1 MMSLVSW
8 SGVGVLW
15 SFDMK
20 KCLPFVT
27 TSDCAEVTPS
37 PSARAAAMP
46 SAAMTVRSL
55 RERIVFPPGR
65 EPAWANNG

>member
-15 SFDMK
+15 SFDQK
-20 KCLPFVT
+20 KCLALT
-27 TSDCAEVTPS
+27 GDSDCAAVTPS
-37 PSARAAAMP
+37 PSARAAVAA
-46 SAAMTVRSL
+46 SAAMTVKSL
-55 RERIVFPPGR
+55 KERIVFPPGR